1 MKRLLCTA
9 LFVISATAAVIGAD
23 DRPSIFI
30 PPTGDGFDVFVA
42 AALAKKNVPA
52 TVVTSAD
59 RAELTLKATP
69 VQVRKESAGMKVVKC
84 FVQSCANTE
93 DKASA
98 SAQLVDRHGTIL
110 WTYATDDDDSS
121 KKSIAESIAKH
132 LKKEYFRR

>member
-9 LFVISATAAVIGAD
+9 LFVVCATAGVIGQD

-30 PPTGDGFDVFVA
+30 SPTGDGFDLFVA

-59 RAELTLKATP
+59 QAQFTLKATP
-69 VQVRKESAGMKVVKC
+69 VQVKKESTGMKVVKC
-84 FVQSCANTE
+84 FMQSCANTG

-98 SAQLVDRHGTIL
+98 SAQLLDRRGTVL
-110 WTYATDDDDSS
+110 WSYATDDDDSS

-132 LKKEYFRR
+132 LKKEYFRH